1 MSEFD
6 DVQDNNEPEFVSKT
20 QLKQEAKELVD
31 LGKKLIELTPAKLK
45 EFDLDDE
52 LLEAITLAQKINR
65 KKDGYRR
72 QLSFIGKLLRQR
84 DNTPEIAHQMTM
96 LNVSQRQVVQA
107 FHALENT
114 RDDIVARGDDAIN
127 EVLTAH
133 PQLDRQHLRQLARQA
148 KKQAEQNKPPKASR
162 EIFQYLKVH
171 IK

>member
-96 LNVSQRQVVQA
+96 LNVAQRQVVQA

-114 RDDIVARGDDAIN
+114 RDDDTV
-127 EVLTAH
+127 
-133 PQLDRQHLRQLARQA
+133 
-148 KKQAEQNKPPKASR
+148 
-162 EIFQYLKVH
+162 
-171 IK
+171 

>member
-96 LNVSQRQVVQA
+96 LNVAQRQVVQA

-162 EIFQYLKVH
+162 EIFQYLKTH

>member
-6 DVQDNNEPEFVSKT
+6 DVQDNNEPEFISKT

-31 LGKKLIELTPAKLK
+31 LGKKLVDLTPAKLK

-96 LNVSQRQVVQA
+96 LNVAQRQVVQA
-107 FHALENT
+107 FHALEQT

-127 EVLTAH
+127 EVLETH

-162 EIFQYLKVH
+162 EIFQYLKAQ

>member
-6 DVQDNNEPEFVSKT
+6 DVHDTNEPEFVSKT

-52 LLEAITLAQKINR
+52 LLAAITLAQKINR

-84 DNTPEIAHQMTM
+84 DHTPEIAHQMTM
-96 LNVSQRQVVQA
+96 LNVAQRQVVQA
-107 FHALENT
+107 FHALEHT
-114 RDDIVARGDDAIN
+114 RDDIVTRGDDAIN
-127 EVLTAH
+127 DVLSTH
-133 PQLDRQHLRQLARQA
+133 PQLDRQHLRQLSRQA

-162 EIFQYLKVH
+162 EIFQYLKAH

>member
-6 DVQDNNEPEFVSKT
+6 DVQDNNEPEFISKT

-31 LGKKLIELTPAKLK
+31 LGKKLVDLAPAKLK

-96 LNVSQRQVVQA
+96 LNVAQRQVVQA
-107 FHALENT
+107 FHALEQT
-114 RDDIVARGDDAIN
+114 RDDIVARGDDGIN
-127 EVLTAH
+127 EVLEAH

-162 EIFQYLKVH
+162 EIFQYLKAQ